1 MTDAARAARAGTV
14 LAVGLVSAALLGYE
28 ISLLRVLLVASWHH
42 FAFLV
47 LSCALLGYGASGTAL
62 FAARRFVERRAD
74 AVVFFLA
81 LGAAV
86 AMPLCT
92 GLSQEIGV
100 EARFAPALVWRYAW
114 RWALFWALLA
124 VPFLLGAA
132 AIGAALLAAG
142 RRTGLVYGANML
154 GAAAGAMAAPA
165 LMVVVP
171 PPWLPVAFGGVA
183 WLGAGVLVRGAQR
196 LAALAACAGAAALW
210 VALDAPHIR
219 MDPSKRGAFL
229 AARAAEGRVTLA
241 GALIGPR
248 AVVEA
253 YSGDILHDAAFLS
266 TERMPPPVSVILADG
281 HTAGAV
287 YEVSRAEEAAAADG
301 ALLAFAWLLAPA
313 APRAAL
319 LGETG
324 GQNAWLAA
332 RRGASAID
340 AVQPDPNVID
350 LLRGPLR
357 QRGGAVL
364 DLPGLRLHVAEPRHF
379 IAHAEGPFDLI
390 QLCGLESSAAGSG
403 GIGGL
408 AEDHLVTVEGVATC
422 LARLSPMGLLA
433 AGRAIQEPPRDN
445 IKLAATFIE
454 ALRRT
459 GSVDPGQHLVIVR
472 DFLAVCTIARA
483 SPWEPQDAERIRA
496 LCRERQLTPVWFPGV
511 RPDELNRPD
520 ALTTAPD
527 GVGDWYHY
535 ATRELVSG
543 EAAVFIDDY
552 AFDVRPP
559 TDDRPFFSDFF
570 RLRSIPAL
578 RRAFGDQ
585 WPARAE
591 LAFLFVLA
599 AVAASAVA
607 GAAASIAPLSF
618 VGLGARATE
627 RWAMA
632 LYFGSIGLAYL
643 LLEMVFLSRLTQ
655 LVGDAVR
662 AAAVTIGG
670 FLAFSGLGSVLCGLI
685 APRSAR
691 WLAAAVVAAGAAELW
706 VLPSAASALGGLP
719 AWGRLAASLGL
730 VAPLA
735 FLMGFP
741 MPLALARLRGGQVAW
756 AWGCNGFASVMA
768 APLAM
773 AVAMTWGYTAA
784 GAAALVLYAAAALLY
799 AKLPA
804 PGSEAGATPRAGS
817 GGRAPRHPSRC
828 RPIR

>member
-1 MTDAARAARAGTV
+1 MTGAPRPARAGTV
-14 LAVGLVSAALLGYE
+14 LAVALVSAALLGYE

-47 LSCALLGYGASGTAL
+47 LSCALLGFGASGTAL

-142 RRTGLVYGANML
+142 RRTALVYGANML

-165 LMVVVP
+165 LMVAVP
-171 PPWLPVAFGGVA
+171 PAWLPVAFGGVA
-183 WLGAGVLVRGAQR
+183 WLGAGLLVRGAHR
-196 LAALAACAGAAALW
+196 LAALGACAGIVALW
-210 VALDAPHIR
+210 VAIDAPHIR
-219 MDPSKRGAFL
+219 MDPFKRGAFL
-229 AARAAEGRVTLA
+229 AARAEEGRVTLA
-241 GALIGPR
+241 GRLIGPR

-253 YSGDILHDAAFLS
+253 YAGEILHDAAFLS
-266 TERMPPPVSVILADG
+266 PERMPPPVSVILADG

-324 GQNAWLAA
+324 GQNVWLAA
-332 RRGASAID
+332 RRVASAID
-340 AVQPDPNVID
+340 TVQPDPNVID

-379 IAHAEGPFDLI
+379 IDHAEGPFDLI
-390 QLCGLESSAAGSG
+390 QLCGLESSAGSG

-422 LARLSPMGLLA
+422 LARLSPTGLLA
-433 AGRAIQEPPRDN
+433 VGRAIQEPPRDN

-459 GSVDPGQHLVIVR
+459 GCVDPGRHLVIVR
-472 DFLAVCTIARA
+472 DFLAVCTIARV
-483 SPWEPQDAERIRA
+483 SPWEPQDSERIRA

-520 ALTTAPD
+520 ALTPAPD
-527 GVGDWYHY
+527 GVGDCYHY

-543 EAAVFIDDY
+543 EAAAFIEDY

-570 RLRSIPAL
+570 RMRSIPAL

-618 VGLGARATE
+618 VGLSARAPE
-627 RWAMA
+627 RWALA
-632 LYFGSIGLAYL
+632 FYFGSIGLAYL
-643 LLEMVFLSRLTQ
+643 MLEVVFLSRLTQ

-670 FLAFSGLGSVLCGLI
+670 FLAFSGLGSVLCGRI
-685 APRSAR
+685 EPRRAR
-691 WLAAAVVAAGAAELW
+691 WLAVLVVPAGAAALW
-706 VLPSAASALGGLP
+706 VLPSAGSALGGLP
-719 AWGRLAASLGL
+719 AWGRLAASVGL
-730 VAPLA
+730 VAAPA

-756 AWGCNGFASVMA
+756 AWGCNGFASVLA

-773 AVAMTWGYTAA
+773 AVAMTWGYRAA
-784 GAAALVLYAAAALLY
+784 GAAALFLYAAAALLY

-804 PGSEAGATPRAGS
+804 PGSEAGATPPDGS
-817 GGRAPRHPSRC
+817 GPAPRHPSRC
-828 RPIR
+828 RPMIR